1 MIATHTYLDG
11 TGPFMSWV
19 CGPWRPFIARRP
31 CPYRGYLRFV
41 CAYAHALSQYFPV
54 PHRPLWLGGLF
65 FISKSTV
72 VHRNL
77 CILVS

>member
-1 MIATHTYLDG
+1 
-11 TGPFMSWV
+11 MSWV

-54 PHRPLWLGGLF
+54 PHRPLWLGGLLF
-65 FISKSTV
+65 FMSVRSPNPNI
-72 VHRNL
+72 RF
-77 CILVS
+77 IGQE